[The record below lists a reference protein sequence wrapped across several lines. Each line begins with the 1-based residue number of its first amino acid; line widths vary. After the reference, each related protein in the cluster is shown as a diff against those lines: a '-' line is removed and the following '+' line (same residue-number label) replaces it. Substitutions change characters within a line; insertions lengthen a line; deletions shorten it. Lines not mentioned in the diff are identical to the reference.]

1 DQQQPARTQHAPN
14 LREQRCMRLD
24 VLEELDRDRDVEARV
39 GVRQTAAVDA
49 ATLAPL
55 GRARI
60 RVEVARCDP
69 PPAVGKLPRQRA
81 GPGADIER
89 IRPALGRRMA
99 REELEDLV
107 VRAARRHLA
116 QRALEPRTALGLVP
130 CGRRRASGLFRARR
144 THTASISSRIRA
156 RVRSSG
162 SSPNAARAFSSMWRG
177 LVVSV
182 STHVTSGFA
191 RMYFSE
197 NWAQLSQPIS
207 VAHPGSGRPSR
218 RRKYTPFMNGRLM
231 SAAIPRSARSG
242 RILSSARRS
251 LTE

>member
-1 DQQQPARTQHAPN
+1 RAWWIVRTLPFFFFFQA
-14 LREQRCMRLD
+14 ED
-24 VLEELDRDRDVEARV
+24 GIRDFHVT
-39 GVRQTAAVDA
+39 GVQTCA
-49 ATLAPL
+49 
-55 GRARI
+55 
-60 RVEVARCDP
+60 
-69 PPAVGKLPRQRA
+69 LP
-81 GPGADIER
+81 I
-89 IRPALGRRMA
+89 L
-99 REELEDLV
+99 DLV

-242 RILSSARRS
+242 
-251 LTE
+251 